1 MSGVNSDM
9 SLQTPVGVTIGAAV
23 STCVISLI
31 TFEVISLVR
40 LQTWFEPSHCW
51 SCDGFIN
58 SKRRLLSLPYL
69 DHTCIAFDVMSYAD
83 SILDDSQPSSGSLPK
98 LYKHCYLDLVFFGSS
113 DLQFLLRPVVAARYS
128 IAQSTLHVPAATEEE
143 SVEMMSESLD
153 T

>member
-1 MSGVNSDM
+1 MILLIMSGVNSDM

-31 TFEVISLVR
+31 TFEVISSVR

-69 DHTCIAFDVMSYAD
+69 GHTCIAFDVTSYAD
-83 SILDDSQPSSGSLPK
+83 SILA
-98 LYKHCYLDLVFFGSS
+98 F
-113 DLQFLLRPVVAARYS
+113 
-128 IAQSTLHVPAATEEE
+128 
-143 SVEMMSESLD
+143 LD
-153 T
+153 TPSDIAKNIYIYIYI